1 MIELVGLE
9 KTYLS
14 RRSAAGAKAD
24 GARPVLAGADL
35 VVNAGEAVALV
46 GGNGSGK
53 TTTLRCI
60 AGLARPDRGRV
71 RVDGIDVLAQTRQ
84 ALDRLSYLPQR
95 PAFPGTLTVR
105 EVIGVAAR
113 LRRQPA
119 RAVDREIDRCGLSL
133 VADRFISQLSGGER
147 QRLGLGVTFV
157 ADVPVFIFDEPS
169 ASLDPRATRMLIERA
184 RELRRDGRAVLY
196 TTHVAADIDALATRV
211 ALLRN
216 GRIEV
221 LNDLNLQDEPLA
233 AARPR
238 TAGERALERLEVRH
252 DTENALDDGRMA
264 AGGARLWD
272 RSTGAAA
279 AAAGS
284 P

>member
-1 MIELVGLE
+1 MIELLGLE
-9 KTYLS
+9 KAY
-14 RRSAAGAKAD
+14 
-24 GARPVLAGADL
+24 GARAVLAGADL
-35 VVNAGEAVALV
+35 VVNPGEAVALV

-71 RVDGIDVLAQTRQ
+71 RVDAIDMLAKPRL

-113 LRRQPA
+113 LRKQPA
-119 RAVDREIDRCGLSL
+119 RAVDREIDRCGLTL

-147 QRLGLGVTFV
+147 QRVGLAVTFV

-221 LNDLNLQDEPLA
+221 LEDLDLQDAPQA

-238 TAGERALERLEVRH
+238 TAGERALDRLEVRH
-252 DTENALDDGRMA
+252 DAENALDDDRLATGGDRLWERTARAAAVA
-264 AGGARLWD
+264 AGPR
-272 RSTGAAA
+272 
-279 AAAGS
+279 
-284 P
+284 

>member
-1 MIELVGLE
+1 MIELLGLE
-9 KTYLS
+9 KTFGT
-14 RRSAAGAKAD
+14 RA
-24 GARPVLAGADL
+24 VLAGADL
-35 VVNAGEAVALV
+35 VVNPGEAVALV

-71 RVDGIDVLAQTRQ
+71 RVDGIDVLTRSRR
-84 ALDRLSYLPQR
+84 ALERLSYLPQR

-113 LRRQPA
+113 LRKQPA
-119 RAVDREIDRCGLSL
+119 GTVDREIERCGLAH
-133 VADRFISQLSGGER
+133 VADQYVARLSGGER
-147 QRLGLGVTFV
+147 QRVGLGVTLV

-169 ASLDPRATRMLIERA
+169 ASLDPLATRMLIERA
-184 RELRRDGRAVLY
+184 RELQRDGRAVLY

-221 LNDLNLQDEPLA
+221 LEDLDLRDA
-233 AARPR
+233 TRTAARPR

-252 DTENALDDGRMA
+252 VSENALDDDRMA
-264 AGGARLWD
+264 AGGARLWE
-272 RSTGAAA
+272 RSARAAA
-279 AAAGS
+279 AAAG
-284 P
+284 PR